1 MMTAMDPIRS
11 HWTRRQALAAFS
23 LGAFGPRAFAQDGTQ
38 DSDVAT
44 FSGGVDVVN
53 ILATVRDKKGVLAT
67 DLEQD
72 DFRLEEDGT
81 PQDIQYFAQLTDL
94 PLTVGLLIDTSR
106 SQMRILEEEQAA
118 GKRFFD
124 RVIDESKDQ
133 AFVIN
138 FDFEVTLTEDLTSS
152 RAALRAALDE
162 LRPMRVF
169 RGRNVVAN
177 QQFPGG
183 IPIPGGGGGRRR
195 RPGGRP
201 PGGPRS
207 GGPGRSGMGTALYD
221 SVYLAADEVLST
233 QAGRKAIVLISDGV
247 DMGSKLSLEEAVES
261 ALRADAVVY
270 SIYYADEDLYNSFG
284 RGAGKNGAKA
294 LRQIS
299 EETGGRMSE
308 VSKKLSLTE
317 IFEQIEL
324 ELRSQY
330 SLGYTPPAG
339 GGKGFREISLE
350 VPTGKYEV
358 FTRSGYYPETD

>member
-1 MMTAMDPIRS
+1 MRLSKQALMNSRNT
-11 HWTRRQALAAFS
+11 WTRRHALAALAS
-23 LGAFGPRAFAQDGTQ
+23 GLVGPRLAAQADDGA
-38 DSDVAT
+38 V

-53 ILATVRDKKGVLAT
+53 ILATVRDKKGVLIT
-67 DLEQD
+67 DLDKD
-72 DFRLEEDGT
+72 DFQLKEDGK
-81 PQDIQYFAQLTDL
+81 PQAIEYFAQLTDL

-138 FDFEVTLTEDLTSS
+138 FDFEVTLMEDLTSS

-169 RGRNVVAN
+169 RGRNVAPN

-183 IPIPGGGGGRRR
+183 IPLPGGGGGRRR
-195 RPGGRP
+195 PRGGPPGRP
-201 PGGPRS
+201 PRGPGG
-207 GGPGRSGMGTALYD
+207 GRSGMGTALYD
-221 SVYLAADEVLST
+221 SVYLAANDVLT
-233 QAGRKAIVLISDGV
+233 DQNGRKAIILISDGV
-247 DMGSKLSLEEAVES
+247 DMGSKLELEDAVE
-261 ALRADAVVY
+261 AAHRADAVIY
-270 SIYYADEDLYNSFG
+270 SIYYVDDDLYGGFG
-284 RGAGKNGAKA
+284 GGGGAKT
-294 LRQIS
+294 LRRMS
-299 EETGGRMSE
+299 EETGGRMEE

-330 SLGYTPPAG
+330 SLGYAPDDASG
-339 GGKGFREISLE
+339 RGFRTLDLR
-350 VPTGKYEV
+350 VRKGKYEV
-358 FTRSGYYPETD
+358 YTRSGYYPETG